1 LKLINF
7 LFKVIIFIFLLPFF
21 IYIVMNIVSYDK
33 IYNDIDKVPAKKTA
47 LLLGTTKYTVKHEVN
62 PFYKYRIKA
71 VIELHEKGKV
81 KNILI
86 SGDGSSDRYYHETAT
101 MEKDLII
108 NGIKPSD
115 IKTDKK
121 GIRTFDSIERAK
133 DIYGVN
139 DYIIVSQKFHLQRAI
154 FLATV
159 RGDKAIGFVAPED
172 DGSQAS
178 KNMIVREFFARPI
191 ALLDLFGLS
200 KLYEP
205 WKKNFKDKF

>member
-1 LKLINF
+1 
-7 LFKVIIFIFLLPFF
+7 
-21 IYIVMNIVSYDK
+21 MNIISFGK
-33 IYNDIDKVPAKKTA
+33 IYDDFDKVPQKQTA
-47 LLLGTTKYTVKHEVN
+47 LLLGTTKYTSKHEVN
-62 PFYKYRIKA
+62 PFYKYRIKT
-71 VIELHEKGKV
+71 VVELYKKGKV

-86 SGDGSSDRYYHETAT
+86 SGDSTSDRYYRETAT
-101 MEKDLII
+101 MKKDLIA
-108 NGIKPSD
+108 NGVNPSD

-154 FLATV
+154 FLATA

-172 DGSQAS
+172 EGSKAS